1 MIESLSDLAMPITA
15 GILLGGLYA
24 VVALGF
30 SLVFGVMKL
39 INVAHG
45 DFVILGSYLAFAA
58 LTGIDLDPFLSLVF
72 ILPLVLVIGF
82 LVQKYLLNR
91 AMAISADA
99 PVIICLGFSLML
111 ANMFQMIWSPL
122 SRGLTTSYSLTSYN
136 IGGLA
141 IQLIYLLDL
150 IIALTV
156 MLALREFLR
165 RTYLGKA
172 IVAASQD
179 RTAAEMM
186 GINTNKMYAYAFA
199 IAMACAALAGVLVG
213 LTFPFSPTSGVPF
226 LIIAFGVVILG
237 GLGSMVGTLIGGIVF
252 GLAQTLGG
260 FYFGVA
266 AQMFVAYVMVLVILG
281 IRPQGIFGR

>member
-1 MIESLSDLAMPITA
+1 
-15 GILLGGLYA
+15 LGGLYA

-45 DFVILGSYLAFAA
+45 DFVILGAYLAFAG
-58 LTGIDLDPFLSLVF
+58 LTGIDLDPFLSLAF
-72 ILPLVLVIGF
+72 IIPLVLVVGF

-122 SRGLTTSYSLTSYN
+122 SRGLTTSYSLMSFN
-136 IGGLA
+136 VGGLA

-150 IIALTV
+150 IIALAV
-156 MLALREFLR
+156 MMALREFLR

-172 IVAASQD
+172 IVASSQD
-179 RTAAEMM
+179 KTAAEMM

>member
-15 GILLGGLYA
+15 GVLLGGLYA

-30 SLVFGVMKL
+30 SLVFGVMKV

-58 LTGIDLDPFLSLVF
+58 LTGIDLDPFLSLF
-72 ILPLVLVIGF
+72 LIIPLVLVIGF

-91 AMAISADA
+91 AMAISVDA

-122 SRGLTTSYSLTSYN
+122 SRGLTTSYALTSYN
-136 IGGLA
+136 ISGIA

-150 IIALTV
+150 IVALVV

-179 RTAAEMM
+179 KTAAEMM

-266 AQMFVAYVMVLVILG
+266 AQMFVAYLMVLVILG

>member
-45 DFVILGSYLAFAA
+45 DFVILGSYLAFAG

-72 ILPLVLVIGF
+72 ILPLVLVVGF
-82 LVQKYLLNR
+82 LIQKYLLNR

-111 ANMFQMIWSPL
+111 ANIFQMIWSPL

-150 IIALTV
+150 IIALAV

-186 GINTNKMYAYAFA
+186 GVNTNKIYAYAFA

>member
-1 MIESLSDLAMPITA
+1 MIESISDLSTPITA

-30 SLVFGVMKL
+30 SLVFGVMKV

-58 LTGIDLDPFLSLVF
+58 LTGFDLDPFLSLVI
-72 ILPLVLVIGF
+72 ILPVVLVIGF
-82 LVQKYLLNR
+82 LLQKYLLNR
-91 AMAISADA
+91 AMAVSMDA
-99 PVIICLGFSLML
+99 PVIICLGISLML
-111 ANMFQMIWSPL
+111 ANMFQIIWSPL
-122 SRGLTTSYSLTSYN
+122 SRGLTPSYSLMSFN
-136 IGGLA
+136 IGRVA
-141 IQLIYLLDL
+141 IQLVYLLDL
-150 IIALTV
+150 IIALVV
-156 MLALREFLR
+156 MLILREFLR

-179 RTAAEMM
+179 KTAAEMM
-186 GINTNKMYAYAFA
+186 GINTNHVYAYAFA

-266 AQMFVAYVMVLVILG
+266 AQMFIAYVMVLVILG

>member
-1 MIESLSDLAMPITA
+1 MIESISDLSTPITA

-30 SLVFGVMKL
+30 SLVFGVMKV

-58 LTGIDLDPFLSLVF
+58 LTGFDLDPFLSLVI
-72 ILPLVLVIGF
+72 ILPVVLVIGF

-91 AMAISADA
+91 AMAVSMDA
-99 PVIICLGFSLML
+99 PVIICLGISLML
-111 ANMFQMIWSPL
+111 ANMFQIIWSPL
-122 SRGLTTSYSLTSYN
+122 SRGLTPSYSLISFN
-136 IGGLA
+136 IGRVA
-141 IQLIYLLDL
+141 IQLVYLLDL
-150 IIALTV
+150 IIALVV
-156 MLALREFLR
+156 MLILREFLR

-179 RTAAEMM
+179 KTAAEMM
-186 GINTNKMYAYAFA
+186 GINTNHVYAYAFA

-266 AQMFVAYVMVLVILG
+266 AQMFIAYVMVLVILG

>member
-1 MIESLSDLAMPITA
+1 MIGSLSDLAMPITA

-72 ILPLVLVIGF
+72 IIPLVLVVGF

-122 SRGLTTSYSLTSYN
+122 SRGLTTSYSLMSFN
-136 IGGLA
+136 VGGLA

-150 IIALTV
+150 IIALAV
-156 MLALREFLR
+156 MMALREFLR

-172 IVAASQD
+172 IVASSQD
-179 RTAAEMM
+179 KTAAEMM

>member
-1 MIESLSDLAMPITA
+1 MMESLSDLAMPITA

-45 DFVILGSYLAFAA
+45 DFVILGSYLAFAG

-72 ILPLVLVIGF
+72 ILPLVLVVGF

-111 ANMFQMIWSPL
+111 ANIFQMIWSPL

-150 IIALTV
+150 IIALAV

-186 GINTNKMYAYAFA
+186 GVNTNKIYAYAFA

>member
-1 MIESLSDLAMPITA
+1 MIGSLSDLAMPITA

-45 DFVILGSYLAFAA
+45 DFVILGSYLAFAG

-72 ILPLVLVIGF
+72 ILPLVLVVGF

-91 AMAISADA
+91 AMAVSADA

-122 SRGLTTSYSLTSYN
+122 SRGLTTSYSLMSFN
-136 IGGLA
+136 VGGLA

-150 IIALTV
+150 IIALAV
-156 MLALREFLR
+156 MMALREFLR

-172 IVAASQD
+172 IVASSQD
-179 RTAAEMM
+179 KTAAEMM

-281 IRPQGIFGR
+281 IRPKGIFGR

>member
-1 MIESLSDLAMPITA
+1 MMESLSDLAMPITA

-45 DFVILGSYLAFAA
+45 DFVILGSYLAFAG

-72 ILPLVLVIGF
+72 ILPLVLVVGF
-82 LVQKYLLNR
+82 LIQKYLLNR

-111 ANMFQMIWSPL
+111 ANIFQMIWSPL

-150 IIALTV
+150 IIALAV

-186 GINTNKMYAYAFA
+186 GVNTNKIYAYAFA

>member
-1 MIESLSDLAMPITA
+1 
-15 GILLGGLYA
+15 
-24 VVALGF
+24 
-30 SLVFGVMKL
+30 MKV

-45 DFVILGSYLAFAA
+45 DFVILGSYLAFAG

-72 ILPLVLVIGF
+72 IFPLVLVVGF

-136 IGGLA
+136 IGGLS

-150 IIALTV
+150 IIALAV
-156 MLALREFLR
+156 MIALREFLR

-172 IVAASQD
+172 IIAASQD

-186 GINTNKMYAYAFA
+186 GVNTNKMYAYAFA

>member
-1 MIESLSDLAMPITA
+1 MIESISDLSTPITA

-58 LTGIDLDPFLSLVF
+58 LTGFDLDPFLSLVI
-72 ILPLVLVIGF
+72 ILPLVFVIGF

-91 AMAISADA
+91 AMAVSMDA
-99 PVIICLGFSLML
+99 PVIICLGISLML
-111 ANMFQMIWSPL
+111 ANMFQIIWSPL
-122 SRGLTTSYSLTSYN
+122 SRGLTPSYSLISFN
-136 IGGLA
+136 IGRVA
-141 IQLIYLLDL
+141 IQLVYLLDL
-150 IIALTV
+150 IIALVV
-156 MLALREFLR
+156 MLILREFLR

-179 RTAAEMM
+179 KTAAEMM
-186 GINTNKMYAYAFA
+186 GINTNHVYAYAFA

-266 AQMFVAYVMVLVILG
+266 AQMFIAYVMVLVILG

>member
-30 SLVFGVMKL
+30 SLVFGVMKV

-91 AMAISADA
+91 AMAISVDA

-122 SRGLTTSYSLTSYN
+122 SRGLTTSYSLTSFN
-136 IGGLA
+136 IGGVA

-150 IIALTV
+150 IIALAV
-156 MLALREFLR
+156 MIALREFLR

-186 GINTNKMYAYAFA
+186 GVNTNKIYAYAFA

>member
-1 MIESLSDLAMPITA
+1 MIESISDLFTPITT

-30 SLVFGVMKL
+30 SLVFGVMKV

-58 LTGIDLDPFLSLVF
+58 LTGLDLDPFVGLVI
-72 ILPLVLVIGF
+72 ILPVVVVIGF

-91 AMAISADA
+91 AMAVSADA

-111 ANMFQMIWSPL
+111 ANVFQIIWSPL
-122 SRGLTTSYSLTSYN
+122 SRGLTTSYSLVGYS
-136 IGGLA
+136 IGRVT
-141 IQLIYLLDL
+141 IQLVYLLDL
-150 IIALTV
+150 IIALVV
-156 MLALREFLR
+156 MLVLREFLR

-179 RTAAEMM
+179 KAAAEMM
-186 GINTNKMYAYAFA
+186 GINTNDVYAYAFA
-199 IAMACAALAGVLVG
+199 IALACAALAGVLVG

>member
-45 DFVILGSYLAFAA
+45 DFVILGSYLAFAG

-72 ILPLVLVIGF
+72 ILPFVLVIGF
-82 LVQKYLLNR
+82 LIQKYLLNR

-150 IIALTV
+150 IIALAV

-165 RTYLGKA
+165 RSYLGKA

-186 GINTNKMYAYAFA
+186 GVNTNKIYAYAFA

>member
-30 SLVFGVMKL
+30 SLVFGVMKV

-72 ILPLVLVIGF
+72 ILPFVLVIGF

-136 IGGLA
+136 IGGVA

-150 IIALTV
+150 IIALAV

-186 GINTNKMYAYAFA
+186 GVNTNKIYAYAFA

>member
-1 MIESLSDLAMPITA
+1 MMESLSDLAMPITA

-45 DFVILGSYLAFAA
+45 DFVILGSYLAFAS

-72 ILPLVLVIGF
+72 ILPLVLVVGF

-91 AMAISADA
+91 AMAVSADA

-141 IQLIYLLDL
+141 IQLVYLLDL
-150 IIALTV
+150 IIALVV
-156 MLALREFLR
+156 MIALREFLR

-172 IVAASQD
+172 IVASSQD

-199 IAMACAALAGVLVG
+199 IAMACAALAGVMVG
-213 LTFPFSPTSGVPF
+213 LTFPFGPTSGVPF

>member
-1 MIESLSDLAMPITA
+1 MMESLSDLAMPITA

-45 DFVILGSYLAFAA
+45 DFVILGSYLAFAG

-72 ILPLVLVIGF
+72 ILPFVLVVGF
-82 LVQKYLLNR
+82 LIQKYLLNR

-111 ANMFQMIWSPL
+111 ENMFQMIWSPL

-150 IIALTV
+150 IIALAV

-186 GINTNKMYAYAFA
+186 GVNTNKIYAYAFA

>member
-1 MIESLSDLAMPITA
+1 
-15 GILLGGLYA
+15 
-24 VVALGF
+24 
-30 SLVFGVMKL
+30 MKL

-72 ILPLVLVIGF
+72 ILPLVLVVGF

-91 AMAISADA
+91 AMAVSADA

-122 SRGLTTSYSLTSYN
+122 SRGLTTSYSLTSFN
-136 IGGLA
+136 VGGVA
-141 IQLIYLLDL
+141 IQLVYLLDL
-150 IIALTV
+150 IIALAV

-172 IVAASQD
+172 IVASSQD
-179 RTAAEMM
+179 RTSAEMM
-186 GINTNKMYAYAFA
+186 GINTSKMYAYAFA

>member
-1 MIESLSDLAMPITA
+1 MIESISDLSTPITA

-30 SLVFGVMKL
+30 SLVFGVMKV

-45 DFVILGSYLAFAA
+45 DFIILGSYLAFAA
-58 LTGIDLDPFLSLVF
+58 LTGFDLDPFLSLVI
-72 ILPLVLVIGF
+72 ILPVVLVIGF
-82 LVQKYLLNR
+82 LLQKYLLNR
-91 AMAISADA
+91 AMAVSMDA
-99 PVIICLGFSLML
+99 PVIICLGISLML
-111 ANMFQMIWSPL
+111 ANMFQIIWSPL
-122 SRGLTTSYSLTSYN
+122 SRGLTPSYSLMSFN
-136 IGGLA
+136 IGRVA
-141 IQLIYLLDL
+141 IQLVYLLDL
-150 IIALTV
+150 IIALVV
-156 MLALREFLR
+156 MLILREFLK

-179 RTAAEMM
+179 KTAAEMM
-186 GINTNKMYAYAFA
+186 GINTNHVYAYAFA

-266 AQMFVAYVMVLVILG
+266 AQMFIAYVMVLVILG

>member
-45 DFVILGSYLAFAA
+45 DFVILGSYLAFAG

-72 ILPLVLVIGF
+72 ILPLVLVVGF

-141 IQLIYLLDL
+141 IQLVYLLDL
-150 IIALTV
+150 IVALAV
-156 MLALREFLR
+156 MIALREFLR

-179 RTAAEMM
+179 RIAAEMM
-186 GINTNKMYAYAFA
+186 GVNTNKMYAYAFA

>member
-1 MIESLSDLAMPITA
+1 MIESISDLITPITA

-58 LTGIDLDPFLSLVF
+58 LTILNLDPFLSLF
-72 ILPLVLVIGF
+72 IIVPVILVMGF
-82 LVQKYLLNR
+82 LVQKYVLNR
-91 AMAISADA
+91 SMAVSMDA
-99 PVIICLGFSLML
+99 PVIICIGISLIL
-111 ANMFQMIWSPL
+111 ENIFQIIWSPL
-122 SRGLTTSYSLTSYN
+122 SRGLTTSYSLVSYN
-136 IGGLA
+136 IGRFNIPLV
-141 IQLIYLLDL
+141 YLFDL
-150 IIALTV
+150 IVALIV
-156 MLALREFLR
+156 MLILHEFLR
-165 RTYLGKA
+165 KTYLGKA
-172 IVAASQD
+172 IVAASQNK
-179 RTAAEMM
+179 RAAQLM
-186 GINTNKMYAYAFA
+186 GIDTDQVYAYAFA
-199 IAMACAALAGVLVG
+199 IAMACAAIAGVLVG
-213 LTFPFSPTSGVPF
+213 LTFPFTPTSGIPF

-260 FYFGVA
+260 FFFGVA

-281 IRPQGIFGR
+281 IRPQGIFSR